1 MAVLD
6 RRSFVISERTL
17 VPGHFNALLAS
28 PTKID
33 KAWDHTAAVSQTL
46 REHSTPASHLTGII
60 TRDPNKDLDN
70 NVAHSGRKRT
80 LRSIRT
86 LDPSKLSR
94 HDYLDFSGIGP
105 SCAYVAVPPGAR
117 IPDAAVKTSPFTYI
131 RLFPRGWRSHTFP
144 TNAKGFLYYYK
155 PPHSPPMAGQ
165 IRFRCMQSDSPQDFA
180 SGYDLC
186 GDNGLPWS
194 VPLVLCGHTA
204 CYAPIL
210 DVALRDGLISHKLVD
225 LMQKTPTPRKLPV
238 ADRLVY
244 TLGQPFALRMGAAV
258 GPTISFL
265 GKDRFIAD
273 VLTTI
278 SGSPSKRKP
287 LYQAQDP
294 RPLALRELALLELS
308 FFARWLV
315 HTTSFTVLP
324 NGDHQLLSS
333 AIRSPPLRAS
343 VPSPLATPPG
353 SSLRPLVVPPALR
366 GLLRGDPLTASS
378 PTRPPARPHHTP
390 SLLLGPARP
399 PSMNPLA
406 ITPPWA
412 RAPVPA
418 PVWVQSLPFGP
429 ILTLSLPSLR
439 LSASLSFL
447 A

>member
-46 REHSTPASHLTGII
+46 QEHSTPASHLTEII

-86 LDPSKLSR
+86 LDLSKLSR

-105 SCAYVAVPPGAR
+105 SCAYVVVPPGAR

-244 TLGQPFALRMGAAV
+244 TLGQPFALRLGAAV
-258 GPTISFL
+258 GPRISFL

-278 SGSPSKRKP
+278 SGSPSKRLP
-287 LYQAQDP
+287 LYQGTVISCFELSKLPEHVGRRVVVIRIIRLVDSDP
-294 RPLALRELALLELS
+294 IRPNLKTRLHERPESDKLTPRVGGLLMGLRHSKVKPIAFDLDSVTKWGVQPISQGLELLLENEKLYGS
-308 FFARWLV
+308 E
-315 HTTSFTVLP
+315 
-324 NGDHQLLSS
+324 G
-333 AIRSPPLRAS
+333 
-343 VPSPLATPPG
+343 G
-353 SSLRPLVVPPALR
+353 SSESR
-366 GLLRGDPLTASS
+366 T
-378 PTRPPARPHHTP
+378 
-390 SLLLGPARP
+390 
-399 PSMNPLA
+399 
-406 ITPPWA
+406 
-412 RAPVPA
+412 
-418 PVWVQSLPFGP
+418 
-429 ILTLSLPSLR
+429 
-439 LSASLSFL
+439 
-447 A
+447 

>member
-1 MAVLD
+1 MALVALASRHTSRLGSKLCMAVLD

-180 SGYDLC
+180 SG
-186 GDNGLPWS
+186 

-258 GPTISFL
+258 GPRISFL

-287 LYQAQDP
+287 LYQGTVISCF
-294 RPLALRELALLELS
+294 ELSKLLEHVG
-308 FFARWLV
+308 RRVVVIRIIHLV
-315 HTTSFTVLP
+315 DSDPIRP
-324 NGDHQLLSS
+324 NLKTRLHERPESDKLTPRVGGLLMG
-333 AIRSPPLRAS
+333 LRHS
-343 VPSPLATPPG
+343 KWGVQPISQGLELLLENEKLYGSEGG
-353 SSLRPLVVPPALR
+353 SSESRTKIFDHFANCM
-366 GLLRGDPLTASS
+366 LT
-378 PTRPPARPHHTP
+378 RC
-390 SLLLGPARP
+390 
-399 PSMNPLA
+399 
-406 ITPPWA
+406 
-412 RAPVPA
+412 
-418 PVWVQSLPFGP
+418 Q
-429 ILTLSLPSLR
+429 
-439 LSASLSFL
+439 
-447 A
+447 